1 VLVALTDVGAVGITY
16 VVIELLAALAALVPA
31 AFVAVTVNVYAVFV
45 VSPETVIVPE
55 PAWLKV
61 PVIPPGLDVAV

>member
-1 VLVALTDVGAVGITY
+1 MY
-16 VVIELLAALAALVPA
+16 VVILLLAALAALVPI
-31 AFVAVTVNVYAVFV
+31 AFVAVTVKVYAVLA

-55 PAWLKV
+55 PDVLNV